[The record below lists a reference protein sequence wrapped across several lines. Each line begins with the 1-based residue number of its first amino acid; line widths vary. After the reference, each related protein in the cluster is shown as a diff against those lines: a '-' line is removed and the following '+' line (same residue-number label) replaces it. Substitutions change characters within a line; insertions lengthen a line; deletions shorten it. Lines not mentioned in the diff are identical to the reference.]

1 MAKNDISKTTISAAT
16 TRNWKRLRSNGSGR
30 LMSRANKQLSTKTI
44 VPIEYFSNKENVADI
59 QQFVSYC
66 KERNYSVEEVI
77 YSVGVRLLKE
87 AELLEKEHVAA
98 TLRALTPL
106 MPLTPLR
113 LPPLPSDEFDLLGLL
128 YQCFLLEG
136 EKNRK
141 GSYYTPYS
149 VAENMV
155 KDLDFS
161 KNQTFLDPCCGSG
174 AFILALEGAK
184 PSQIFAC
191 DNDPI
196 AVMIAKINLLLKF
209 TEEEF
214 EPQIYCCDYL
224 NALNAPKALKASYII
239 SNPPWGAAIFDKK
252 GNPISTRESFS
263 FFFEKAFN
271 QLVDGG
277 TIRFLLPE
285 SVMNVKTHK
294 KFRQF
299 LLEITDI
306 QSITLYDGT
315 FSGVQTKYF
324 DIQCARH
331 FDRPDSSCHFD
342 RPDSSCHFDRPQGV
356 EKSQVNNDVI
366 VVRDFSTTLRFARND
381 GKKSSSAQND
391 GKIGSS
397 AQNDVKNSLVSK
409 DAFYLTKN
417 LNFNLLSNS
426 DLEKVKK
433 ILSKGKY
440 TLKESIWGLGIVT
453 GDNKKHL
460 KLKQG
465 RGMEPIYTGK
475 EIEAYTLKQPRYFV
489 KYKRADYQ
497 QVAKDEI
504 YRAEEKL
511 VYKFISKNLVFA
523 YDGSGSLFLNSANI
537 LIPRIPGMSIKTVL
551 AFLNSETFKFL
562 YKSLFGEIKILKGN
576 LMELPFPEISE
587 ETDKRLTQLVDE
599 VLKGNKEAMEV
610 IDNEVDALFNVIS
623 TERNEV

>member
-1 MAKNDISKTTISAAT
+1 MKENDIIRPVISEAT
-16 TRNWKRLRSNGSGR
+16 SRNWKRLHSNGSGR

-44 VPIEYFSNKENVADI
+44 VPVEYFSNKDNIADI
-59 QQFVSYC
+59 QRFVSYC

-141 GSYYTPYS
+141 GSYYTPYL
-149 VAENMV
+149 VAKNMV

-161 KNQTFLDPCCGSG
+161 KNQTFFDPCCGSG
-174 AFILALEGAK
+174 AFIMALEGAK

-191 DNDPI
+191 DNDPV

-209 TEEEF
+209 PAKEF

-224 NALNAPKALKASYII
+224 NSFNAPKTLNAIKASYII
-239 SNPPWGAAIFDKK
+239 SNPPWGATVFDEK
-252 GNPISTRESFS
+252 GNPFSTRESFS

-271 QLVDGG
+271 QLEDGG

-285 SVMNVKTHK
+285 SVLNVKTHK

-299 LLEITDI
+299 LLENTDI
-306 QSITLYDGT
+306 QSITKYPGT
-315 FSGVQTKYF
+315 FSGVQTRYI

-331 FDRPDSSCHFD
+331 FDRSEMKWSE
-342 RPDSSCHFDRPQGV
+342 V
-356 EKSQVNNDVI
+356 EKSLFPGNI
-366 VVRDFSTTLRFARND
+366 LLFTFKEDFSTPFHSARND
-381 GKKSSSAQND
+381 KESRS
-391 GKIGSS
+391 
-397 AQNDVKNSLVSK
+397 VSK
-409 DAFYLTKN
+409 DALYLTKN
-417 LNFNLLSNS
+417 LNFNLLSDS
-426 DLEKVKK
+426 DLERVKK

-440 TLKESIWGLGIVT
+440 TLKDSIWGLGIVT

-460 KLKQG
+460 KNKQG

-475 EIEAYTLKQPRYFV
+475 EIEAFTLRQPRYFV

-497 QVAKDEI
+497 QVAKDDV

-523 YDGSGSLFLNSANI
+523 YDDSKSLVLNSANV
-537 LIPRIPGMSIKTVL
+537 LIPRIPGMSPKTVL
-551 AFLNSETFKFL
+551 AFLNSSTFKFL

-576 LMELPFPEISE
+576 LMELPFPAISE
-587 ETDKRLTQLVDE
+587 ETNKNLTKLVDE
-599 VLKGNKEAMEV
+599 VLNGDKESVMKIDDVINK
-610 IDNEVDALFNVIS
+610 LFL
-623 TERNEV
+623 

>member
-1 MAKNDISKTTISAAT
+1 MKENDIIRPVISEAT
-16 TRNWKRLRSNGSGR
+16 SRNWKRLHSNGSGR

-128 YQCFLLEG
+128 YQCFMLEG

-141 GSYYTPYS
+141 GSYYTPS
-149 VAENMV
+149 DVARNMT
-155 KDLDFS
+155 KHLDFS
-161 KNQTFLDPCCGSG
+161 NGQTFFDPCCGSG
-174 AFILALEGAK
+174 AFILALENAS
-184 PSQIFAC
+184 PNQIFAC

-209 TEEEF
+209 PEEEF

-224 NALNAPKALKASYII
+224 NAINAPKALKASYII
-239 SNPPWGAAIFDKK
+239 SNPPWGAAIFDEK

-285 SVMNVKTHK
+285 SVLNVKTHRN
-294 KFRQF
+294 FRKF
-299 LLEITDI
+299 LLENTDI
-306 QSITLYDGT
+306 QSITLYNGS
-315 FSGVQTKYF
+315 FSGVQTKYI
-324 DIQCARH
+324 DIAVCHSKAR
-331 FDRPDSSCHFD
+331 RGEEPAK
-342 RPDSSCHFDRPQGV
+342 RY
-356 EKSQVNNDVI
+356 VNVNESGLS
-366 VVRDFSTTLRFARND
+366 R
-381 GKKSSSAQND
+381 
-391 GKIGSS
+391 
-397 AQNDVKNSLVSK
+397 LVSE

-460 KLKQG
+460 KPKQG

-504 YRAEEKL
+504 YRTDEKL

-576 LMELPFPEISE
+576 LMELPFPEISP
-587 ETDKRLTQLVDE
+587 ETNENLTKLVDE
-599 VLKGNKEAMEV
+599 VLKGNNKALNK
-610 IDNEVDALFNVIS
+610 IDVLIYNLYFN
-623 TERNEV
+623 NH

>member
-1 MAKNDISKTTISAAT
+1 MKENDIIRPVISEAT
-16 TRNWKRLRSNGSGR
+16 SRNWKRLHSNGSGR

-44 VPIEYFSNKENVADI
+44 LPVEYFSNKANIADI
-59 QQFVSYC
+59 QRFVNFC
-66 KERNYSVEEVI
+66 KEQNYKVEEVI
-77 YSVGVRLLKE
+77 YSVGVKLLKE
-87 AELLEKEHVAA
+87 AGILDKSHVAA
-98 TLRALTPL
+98 ALEPL
-106 MPLTPLR
+106 KPLTPLR
-113 LPPLPSDEFDLLGLL
+113 LPPLPTDEHDLLGLL
-128 YQCFLLEG
+128 YQCFMLEG

-161 KNQTFLDPCCGSG
+161 KNQIFFDPCCGSG
-174 AFILALEGAK
+174 AFIMALENAS
-184 PSQIFAC
+184 PNQIFAC

-224 NALNAPKALKASYII
+224 NAINAPKALKASYII

-285 SVMNVKTHK
+285 SVLNVKTHRN
-294 KFRQF
+294 FRKF
-299 LLEITDI
+299 LLENTDI
-306 QSITLYDGT
+306 QSITLYNGS
-315 FSGVQTKYF
+315 FSGVQTKYI
-324 DIQCARH
+324 DIAV
-331 FDRPDSSCHFD
+331 CHSEP
-342 RPDSSCHFDRPQGV
+342 RRGEEPAKRY
-356 EKSQVNNDVI
+356 VNVNE
-366 VVRDFSTTLRFARND
+366 S
-381 GKKSSSAQND
+381 
-391 GKIGSS
+391 GSS
-397 AQNDVKNSLVSK
+397 RLVSE

-460 KLKQG
+460 KPKQG

-475 EIEAYTLKQPRYFV
+475 EIEAYTLRQPKCFV
-489 KYKRADYQ
+489 KYKRAEYQ

>member
-1 MAKNDISKTTISAAT
+1 MKENDIIRPVISEAT
-16 TRNWKRLRSNGSGR
+16 SRNWKRLHSNGSGR

-44 VPIEYFSNKENVADI
+44 VPVEYFSNKDNIAGI
-59 QQFVSYC
+59 QRFVSFC
-66 KERNYSVEEVI
+66 KEKGYKVEEVI
-77 YSVGVRLLKE
+77 YTVGLRLLKE
-87 AELLEKEHVAA
+87 AGILDKSHVAA
-98 TLRALTPL
+98 ALKPL
-106 MPLTPLR
+106 KPLTPLR
-113 LPPLPSDEFDLLGLL
+113 LPPLPTDEHDLLGLL

-141 GSYYTPYS
+141 GSYYTPS
-149 VAENMV
+149 DVARNMT
-155 KDLDFS
+155 KHLDFS
-161 KNQTFLDPCCGSG
+161 NGQTFFDPCCGSG
-174 AFILALEGAK
+174 VFILALEGAK

-209 TEEEF
+209 PEEEF

-224 NALNAPKALKASYII
+224 NAINAPKALKASYII
-239 SNPPWGAAIFDKK
+239 SNPPWGAAIFDEK

-285 SVMNVKTHK
+285 SVLNVKTHRN
-294 KFRQF
+294 FRKF
-299 LLEITDI
+299 LLENTDI
-306 QSITLYDGT
+306 QSITLYNGS
-315 FSGVQTKYF
+315 FSGVQTKYI
-324 DIQCARH
+324 DIAV
-331 FDRPDSSCHFD
+331 CHSEP
-342 RPDSSCHFDRPQGV
+342 RRGEEPAKRY
-356 EKSQVNNDVI
+356 VNVNE
-366 VVRDFSTTLRFARND
+366 S
-381 GKKSSSAQND
+381 
-391 GKIGSS
+391 GSS
-397 AQNDVKNSLVSK
+397 RLVSE

-440 TLKESIWGLGIVT
+440 TLKDSNWGLGIVT

-475 EIEAYTLKQPRYFV
+475 EIEAYTLRQPKCFV
-489 KYKRADYQ
+489 KYKRDDYQ

-504 YRAEEKL
+504 YRTDEKL

-537 LIPRIPGMSIKTVL
+537 LIPRIPGMSVKTVL